1 MSILISFTPV
11 IAARKEVI
19 KKAETGETSENNK
32 NSENRDKDK
41 NSKINFIRVLCI

>member
-11 IAARKEVI
+11 IAARKEVF
-19 KKAETGETSENNK
+19 KKAETGGTGENNK

-41 NSKINFIRVLCI
+41 NSKTNLIRVLCI